1 MIDRI
6 SIDPKICHGQACIKG
21 TRILVHL
28 ILHMLANGDTVDELL
43 EEYPSALSS
52 LFHPYSPLL
61 DGRLVCC
68 IISCLYL
75 VSVGT
80 SRHKDP
86 ILILAIPL
94 Q

>member
-6 SIDPKICHGQACIKG
+6 SIDPKICHRQACIKG

-68 IISCLYL
+68 IISCLYF
-75 VSVGT
+75 VSVG
-80 SRHKDP
+80 SGRHKDP
-86 ILILAIPL
+86 SSVPPIPL
-94 Q
+94 